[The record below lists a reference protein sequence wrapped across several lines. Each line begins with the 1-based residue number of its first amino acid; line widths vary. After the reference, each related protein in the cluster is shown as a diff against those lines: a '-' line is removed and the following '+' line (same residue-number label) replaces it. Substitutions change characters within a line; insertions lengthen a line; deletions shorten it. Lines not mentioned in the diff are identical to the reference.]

1 MNKFLLKQYIK
12 ENIFL
17 LKEVSLKK
25 RIESLNQDSTFG
37 ELKSILNAIIKSAKT
52 KKGLEVGKAALGF
65 VPVVGDISGA
75 AEFLLTLKNVADKD
89 RPNNFLAKFDLDDEV
104 AKIVDNTLED
114 DFIRELV
121 KKIENISDS
130 KKLGDFS
137 MTEQLKGYLAKNFNS
152 RTITGF
158 SE

>member
-1 MNKFLLKQYIK
+1 MNKFLLEQYIK

-17 LKEVSLKK
+17 LKEASLKK
-25 RIESLNQDSTFG
+25 RIEGLNQESTFG
-37 ELKSILNAIIKSAKT
+37 ELKDILNSIIKSSKT

-89 RPNNFLAKFDLDDEV
+89 RPNNFLARFDLDDEV
-104 AKIVDNTLED
+104 AKIVDNTLEN
-114 DFIRELV
+114 DFIKELV
-121 KKIENISDS
+121 KKIENVPNSE
-130 KKLGDFS
+130 KLGDFS
-137 MTEQLKGYLAKNFNS
+137 MTDQLRGYLAKNFNN
-152 RTITGF
+152 RTVTGF

>member
-1 MNKFLLKQYIK
+1 MNDILLENYIK
-12 ENIFL
+12 NKIYL

-25 RIESLNQDSTFG
+25 RIEDLNQESTFG
-37 ELKSILNAIIKSAKT
+37 ELKSVLNSIIKSVKA
-52 KKGLEVGKAALGF
+52 KKGLEIGKAALGF
-65 VPVVGDISGA
+65 VPVVGDITGA

-89 RPNNFLAKFDLDDEV
+89 RPNNFLARFDLDDEV
-104 AKIVDNTLED
+104 AKIVDNNLEN
-114 DFIRELV
+114 DFIKELV

-137 MTEQLKGYLAKNFNS
+137 MTDQLNGYLAKNFSN

-158 SE
+158 PE

>member
-1 MNKFLLKQYIK
+1 MNKFLLEQYIK
-12 ENIFL
+12 QNIFL

-25 RIESLNQDSTFG
+25 RIESLNQESTFG
-37 ELKSILNAIIKSAKT
+37 ELKSILNSIIKSAKT
-52 KKGLEVGKAALGF
+52 KKGLEVGKSVLGF
-65 VPVVGDISGA
+65 VPVVGDITGA

-89 RPNNFLAKFDLDDEV
+89 RPNNFLARFDLDDEV
-104 AKIVDNTLED
+104 AKIVDNALED
-114 DFIRELV
+114 DFIKELA

-130 KKLGDFS
+130 KKLDDFS
-137 MTEQLKGYLAKNFNS
+137 MTDQLNGYLAKNFSN